1 MNKSIISTKNLIK
14 YYGKTKI
21 LNEINFDIHE
31 GDFIAIMGPSGSGKS
46 TLLYSISGMHDF
58 DSGSVKFLNYE
69 LFRLKEKKRMKHRL
83 EDMGFVFQQ
92 MHMLKNLCII
102 DNVILPALILRKE
115 KKEFILNRAKS
126 MMEKLSIIDCKDR
139 LVSEVSGGQL
149 QRACICRA
157 LINKPKVLFA
167 DEPTGSLNSKASN
180 DVMEIFKTINNEG
193 TTVVFVSHDVKIASY
208 ASKVIYLLDGN
219 IKGVFE
225 FDQLEKDTSSRE
237 KKLKAWLDEKGW

>member
-92 MHMLKNLCII
+92 MHMLKNLCIL

-115 KKEFILNRAKS
+115 KKEFILDRAKS
-126 MMEKLSIIDCKDR
+126 IMEKLSIIDCKDH

-193 TTVVFVSHDVKIASY
+193 TTVVFVSHDVKISSY
-208 ASKVIYLLDGN
+208 ASKVIYLLDGS

-225 FDQLEKDTSSRE
+225 FDQLEKDKSSRE

>member
-14 YYGKTKI
+14 YYGNTKI

-115 KKEFILNRAKS
+115 KKELILNRAKS
-126 MMEKLSIIDCKDR
+126 LMEKLNIIDCKDR

-167 DEPTGSLNSKASN
+167 DEPTGALNSKASN

-225 FDQLEKDTSSRE
+225 FDHLEKDTSSRE
-237 KKLKAWLDEKGW
+237 KKLKASLDEKGW